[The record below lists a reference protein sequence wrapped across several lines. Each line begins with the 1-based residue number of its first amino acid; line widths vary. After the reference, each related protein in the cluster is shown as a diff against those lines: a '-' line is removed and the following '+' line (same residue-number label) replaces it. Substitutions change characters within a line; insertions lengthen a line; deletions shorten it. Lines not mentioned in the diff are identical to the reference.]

1 MAGAKRKGT
10 WLHGAILA
18 FFGRATGNGSK
29 PFKQWCALQHRSLA
43 WFQVPCA
50 KQWLTAGD
58 TWLIPFGRVSSLAR
72 LGRCLW
78 LRKRATMDIPQEEHL
93 QSSKTKPKCRRRNKG
108 MCLQDRP
115 VLEPNAAGI
124 DVGAR
129 EMFVAVPPGRDEHP
143 VQVFATFTEDLERL
157 ADWLV
162 QCGVTTVAMES
173 TGVYWIP
180 LYEILE
186 QRGIRPCLVNARHM
200 KNVPGRRTDWHECQW
215 LQFLHSVGLLRASFR
230 PEENICAVRTVLR
243 HRSELVMAASQH
255 VQHMHKAL
263 TQMNL
268 QIHHVISDITGTT
281 GLAIVDAILAGQ
293 RDAAELAKLRDPHI
307 KAHEET
313 IRKSLVGN
321 WRAEHLFTLKQSR
334 ELYRTYQQ
342 LIVGCDLEIEK
353 MLPTFEART
362 DPVDKP
368 LPPDRKRNR
377 AGKKRRKK
385 NGHPN
390 PGVDLRTETYKLFGV
405 DVTQIP
411 GLEENALPLF
421 SEVGRDM
428 SKWPTAGHF
437 VSWLALCPDN
447 DISGGKLLWRGVR
460 TVKNRAGHLFRLA
473 AFSLHHSLTPLG
485 NYLRRMKAKL
495 GPEAATTATA
505 HKIAVIFYT
514 MVKNQVEY
522 DESIWATRD
531 AHREKRLEMKL
542 KRQAKLLGYQLVPM
556 EQNAA

>member
-1 MAGAKRKGT
+1 
-10 WLHGAILA
+10 
-18 FFGRATGNGSK
+18 
-29 PFKQWCALQHRSLA
+29 
-43 WFQVPCA
+43 
-50 KQWLTAGD
+50 
-58 TWLIPFGRVSSLAR
+58 
-72 LGRCLW
+72 
-78 LRKRATMDIPQEEHL
+78 MDIPQEEHL
-93 QSSKTKPKCRRRNKG
+93 QSSKTKPKRRKRNKG
-108 MCLQDRP
+108 MCLEDRP

-157 ADWLV
+157 ADWLL
-162 QCGVTTVAMES
+162 QCGVTTVALES

-268 QIHHVISDITGTT
+268 QIHHVISDITGVT

-293 RDAAELAKLRDPHI
+293 RDATELAKLRDPHI

-342 LIVGCDLEIEK
+342 LIVGGDLEIEK

-495 GPEAATTATA
+495 GPRAATTATA

-514 MVKNQVEY
+514 MVKNQIEY

-531 AHREKRLEMKL
+531 AHREKRLEIKL

-556 EQNAA
+556 QQNAA